1 MSARSG
7 SKGSGSR
14 RSGLDA
20 AGLKAWAVRG
30 IGLTLGA
37 LLVLGLARLAS
48 LSAGILILAFIS
60 ILLASALEPI
70 IERVRTRL
78 PLGRGA
84 TILLVYAAFFATV
97 LALAFVVVPIAVDQA
112 ERVLEALPL
121 FLERTRVWAE
131 GLRPAA
137 LATSVTAVVDSLDS
151 LRQPRIAPDAEDV
164 AEVGGIVI
172 EAVVA
177 LGLVLTL
184 VFFWLVEHARLQR
197 YVLAFVGPD
206 ERAGARDSWNDIES
220 RLGMWVRAQLILMGT
235 IGLATTIAYTAIGL
249 PAAVLL
255 GLIAAFA
262 EAIPIVG
269 PLLGAIPAVLVAAT
283 VSPETALLVLVVY
296 VLIQA
301 VEGAVLVPAVMRN
314 TVGISP
320 WLVLLSLLIGG
331 AAAGIIGAFLA
342 VPLVASLE
350 IILARFQTRSIPIA
364 QDPSVA
370 SVEVSTDEGAVE
382 SRAQQAAV
390 APD

>member
-97 LALAFVVVPIAVDQA
+97 LALAFVVVPIAVNQA

-301 VEGAVLVPAVMRN
+301 VEGAVLVPADMRN

-350 IILARFQTRSIPIA
+350 IILARFQARSIPIA